1 MDIRRLLP
9 IAIAAA
15 LAALPAANRAATPAS
30 DDAKA
35 ACVVMEDGW
44 IRLSP
49 VPQPRMLAGFG
60 RIANHCGEAVAVVGA
75 SSQAFAEVTVHET
88 VVVDGVSRMREL
100 ERLALPAH
108 GEAVLQ
114 PGGLHLMLMQPVR
127 ALAEGERVPLL
138 LELADGAQVQVEL
151 EVARN
156 APEGAA
162 NEAPAHHHHH

>member
-15 LAALPAANRAATPAS
+15 LAALPAATRAATPAS

-75 SSQAFAEVTVHET
+75 RSPAFAEVSVHET
-88 VVVDGVSRMREL
+88 TQVDGLSRMREL
-100 ERLALPAH
+100 ERLPVH

-114 PGGLHLMLMQPVR
+114 PGGLHLMLMQPGK
-127 ALAEGERVPLL
+127 ALAEGERVPLVL
-138 LELADGAQVQVEL
+138 LLADGREVPVEL
-151 EVARN
+151 AVRRA
-156 APEGAA
+156 APGPAA
-162 NEAPAHHHHH
+162 ADPHAHHHH